1 MVGGVAVLCALFG
14 LTACTSDE
22 PAGAKPTAPV
32 LQPGKP
38 GESNQTLSPEE
49 AGSARPEVPPNESDV
64 TYVRDMIVH
73 HRQALEMAALVP
85 DRGADGQVKGL
96 ASRIADAQG
105 PEIEMMDAWLKKH
118 DKPPVPPAEHGGH
131 GGHAGMPGMAT
142 PEQMDQLKAAKGA
155 EFDKLFLRLMIAH
168 HQGALAMADV
178 VRTKGSEVRV
188 QEMAD
193 DVTATQSA
201 EIRRMQEML
210 GA

>member
-1 MVGGVAVLCALFG
+1 MAGGVVVLGAVLG
-14 LTACTSDE
+14 LTACSGDE
-22 PAGAKPTAPV
+22 PQGAKPTAPV

-49 AGSARPEVPPNESDV
+49 AGSARPGTPPNDADV

-73 HRQALEMAALVP
+73 HRQAIQMAVLVP
-85 DRGADGQVKGL
+85 DRGADEQVKGL

-105 PEIEMMDAWLKKH
+105 PEIEMMDGWLKTH
-118 DKPPVPPAEHGGH
+118 NKPPVPPAGH
-131 GGHAGMPGMAT
+131 GDHNAHEGMPGMAT

-168 HQGALAMADV
+168 HQGALAMADT
-178 VRTKGSEVRV
+178 VRTKGTEVRV

>member
-1 MVGGVAVLCALFG
+1 MAGGVVVLSALLG

-49 AGSARPEVPPNESDV
+49 AGSARPATPPNDGDV
-64 TYVRDMIVH
+64 TYVREMIVH
-73 HRQALEMAALVP
+73 HRQAIEMTALVP

-118 DKPPVPPAEHGGH
+118 SKPPVPPAEHGGH
-131 GGHAGMPGMAT
+131 GGHADMPGMAT

-155 EFDKLFLRLMIAH
+155 DFDKLFLRLMIAH

-178 VRTKGSEVRV
+178 VRTKGVDVRV

-201 EIRRMQEML
+201 EIRRMQGML